1 MNIGLYFGSFNPIHN
16 GHLIIANYILN
27 FSKLE
32 EVWLVISVQSPFKQ
46 KRSLIDNYDR
56 LHLVKLG
63 IGNNDRIKPCTIEF
77 DLPTPNYTIDT
88 LTYLKEKYPDYN
100 FNLIMGSDNLVNFHR
115 WKNYDIILK
124 YYNILVYMRPGYEEV
139 PFMNHSSVTVLK
151 APLLDISSSF
161 IRELIKDQ
169 KSIRYLVPEKVYEE
183 ITYSQLFRK

>member
-27 FSKLE
+27 FSKLD

-46 KRSLIDNYDR
+46 KSSLIDNYDR

-88 LTYLKEKYPDYN
+88 LTYLKEKYPEYN

-139 PFMNHSSVTVLK
+139 PFKNHSSITALK

-161 IRELIKDQ
+161 IRDLIKDQ